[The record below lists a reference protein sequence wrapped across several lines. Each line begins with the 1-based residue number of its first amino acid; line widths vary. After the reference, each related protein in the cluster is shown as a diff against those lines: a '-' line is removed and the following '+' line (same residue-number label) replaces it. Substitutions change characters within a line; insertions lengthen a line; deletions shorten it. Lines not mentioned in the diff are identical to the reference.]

1 MSQPRS
7 APMSPVVGSPRVGH
21 TTMDHNYKGEKDT
34 VIGELATRM
43 RRLHPQGNKH
53 RRGVLSYT
61 QKFHG
66 IKAKSGRIWGSEI
79 KVKWL
84 TASSLI

>member
-53 RRGVLSYT
+53 RRGI
-61 QKFHG
+61 F
-66 IKAKSGRIWGSEI
+66 GSF
-79 KVKWL
+79 L
-84 TASSLI
+84 HCF